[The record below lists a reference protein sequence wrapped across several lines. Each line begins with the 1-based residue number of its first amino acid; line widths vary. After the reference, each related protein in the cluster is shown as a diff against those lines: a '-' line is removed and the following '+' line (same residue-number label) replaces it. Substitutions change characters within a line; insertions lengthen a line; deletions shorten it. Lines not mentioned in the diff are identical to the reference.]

1 MPGWAIK
8 PVRKK
13 VVLLALGF
21 AAILL
26 CALIFTTM
34 GTNKYRCEVCIAFN
48 GRTAC
53 RTAGASTE
61 EHAVRTATENACAQI
76 ASGVTD
82 SMACENTPPQS
93 VIWVTR
99 K

>member
-1 MPGWAIK
+1 
-8 PVRKK
+8 VKK
-13 VVLLALGF
+13 TVVLAIAF
-21 AAILL
+21 AAAVL
-26 CALIFTTM
+26 AVLIFTTI
-34 GTNKYRCEVCIAFN
+34 GINKFRCEVCVTFN

-61 EHAVRTATENACAQI
+61 AQAVRTATENACAQM

-82 SMACENTPPQS
+82 SMACENTPPGS
-93 VIWVTR
+93 VKWVSR

>member
-1 MPGWAIK
+1 M
-8 PVRKK
+8 RKN
-13 VVLLALGF
+13 VVILAVAF
-21 AAILL
+21 AAAVL
-26 CALIFTTM
+26 AVLIFTTM
-34 GTNKYRCEVCIAFN
+34 GTNKFRCEVCITFN

-61 EHAVRTATENACAQI
+61 AQAVRTATENACAQI

-82 SMACENTPPQS
+82 SMACESTPPQS
-93 VIWVTR
+93 VVWVTH

>member
-1 MPGWAIK
+1 VKRTVIILAIAFA
-8 PVRKK
+8 VA
-13 VVLLALGF
+13 VLAV
-21 AAILL
+21 
-26 CALIFTTM
+26 LIFTTM
-34 GTNKYRCEVCIAFN
+34 GTNKFRCEVCITFN

-61 EHAVRTATENACAQI
+61 AQAVRTATENACAQI

-82 SMACENTPPQS
+82 SMACESTPPQS
-93 VIWVTR
+93 VIWVTH